1 LFWGFALRLRLATY
15 MPTIKEDDMR
25 ALLQRVT
32 EAEVKVEGQ
41 KIGSTGAGLLILIC
55 AMAGDTQA
63 EADQLINKIT
73 KLRIFKDD
81 AGKMNKS
88 IIDISGSTLVVSQ
101 FTLAADTK
109 RGNRPGFST
118 AAFPDEGRA
127 LYEYFADGLAQA
139 GVPVETGKFG
149 ADMKV
154 SLINDGPVTIWL
166 DTAEGK

>member
-1 LFWGFALRLRLATY
+1 
-15 MPTIKEDDMR
+15 MR
-25 ALLQRVT
+25 ALLQRVS
-32 EAEVKVEGQ
+32 EAEVKVKGQ
-41 KIGSTGAGLLILIC
+41 QIGATGAGLLILIC

-88 IIDISGSTLVVSQ
+88 IMDIGGSALVVSQ

-109 RGNRPGFST
+109 RGNRPGFSN
-118 AAFPDEGRA
+118 AASPEDGRA
-127 LYEYFADGLAQA
+127 LYEYFSDGLAQA
-139 GVPVETGKFG
+139 GVRVETGEFG

>member
-1 LFWGFALRLRLATY
+1 
-15 MPTIKEDDMR
+15 MR

-32 EAEVKVEGQ
+32 VAEVRVDGQ
-41 KIGSTGAGLLILIC
+41 QIGATGAGLLILIC

-88 IIDISGSTLVVSQ
+88 IMDIGGSALVVSQ

-109 RGNRPGFST
+109 RGNRPGFSN
-118 AAFPDEGRA
+118 AASPDEGRA
-127 LYEYFADGLAQA
+127 LYEYFADGLAKT
-139 GVPVETGKFG
+139 GVTVETGKFG

-154 SLINDGPVTIWL
+154 SLTNEGPVTIWL
-166 DTAEGK
+166 DTADGK